1 MYGYHPLHWNRAD
14 SAILHYSD
22 IARFISLHTIMII
35 MIMIMIMIMI
45 IIIEIWNINIDV
57 YNSLLA

>member
-22 IARFISLHTIMII
+22 IARFISLHIIMII
-35 MIMIMIMIMI
+35 MIMIMIMIM
-45 IIIEIWNINIDV
+45 IIEIWNINIDV